1 MLEKMIKISNSA
13 KKLSFL
19 IISGI
24 LLSSCAQK
32 VNNGLVTATN
42 LKKLNIDEKNLDR
55 IDSLLGTALIN
66 NWAAG
71 VTALIAKDGQVIYDK
86 GLGFRNR
93 ETKALMRPIDLFRI
107 ASMTK
112 PIVSVGTMILI
123 EQGKI
128 NLDDLVSKFI
138 PEFMN
143 LQVLDT
149 FNEADT
155 SYTTVPATKN
165 ITVKHL
171 LTHTSGIAYGFADKR
186 MKMIYD
192 KNNIPDLATVQSL
205 TIDSVTKKLGSLP
218 LGVQPDSKF
227 YYGLNTDVLGRVIE
241 VAAKQPLD
249 SFLLTNIFKPLE
261 MNDTHFF
268 LPPLKNGRL
277 SSMYSE
283 TKEGRL
289 VRAPI
294 TQDKFNID
302 YPVSGAKTYLSGG
315 SGLVSSVEDYAKF
328 LQMILNKGAFN
339 KKRILK
345 TETVELMAQNHIG
358 ELNVGKNKFGL
369 GFEIATENGLANG
382 AKVGKLSWAGAF
394 NTLFWIDPERKSI
407 AVLMTQV
414 YPAIHKKELYS
425 KFETIVN
432 EVLDTAPKK
441 K

>member
-1 MLEKMIKISNSA
+1 MIRIINPSKT
-13 KKLSFL
+13 LSLL
-19 IISGI
+19 IFSGI
-24 LLSSCAQK
+24 LLSACAQK
-32 VNNGLVTATN
+32 VNDGLTAASN

-55 IDSLLGTALIN
+55 IDSLLGTALIS
-66 NWAAG
+66 NWTAG
-71 VTALIAKDGQVIYDK
+71 VTALVAKDGKVIYDK

-93 ETKALMRPIDLFRI
+93 ESKALMRPTDLFRI

-112 PIVSVGTMILI
+112 PIVSAATMILV

-128 NLDDLVSKFI
+128 NLDDPVAKYI
-138 PEFMN
+138 PEFKN

-149 FNEADT
+149 FNETDT
-155 SYTTVPATKN
+155 TYTTVPATKN
-165 ITVKHL
+165 ITVKNL

-192 KNNIPDLATVQSL
+192 KNNIPDLATVQNL
-205 TIDSVTKKLGSLP
+205 TIDSVTKKLGTLP
-218 LGVQPDSKF
+218 LGVQPDAKF

-241 VAAKQPLD
+241 VASKQPLD
-249 SFLLTNIFKPLE
+249 TFLLKNIFTPLE

-289 VRAPI
+289 VRTPL
-294 TQDKFNID
+294 TQDKFNIN
-302 YPVSGAKTYLSGG
+302 YPISGAKTYLSGG

-345 TETVELMAQNHIG
+345 EETVNLMTQNHIG

-369 GFEIATENGLANG
+369 GFEIATAEGLANG
-382 AKVGKLSWAGAF
+382 AKVGKLSWTGAF

-407 AVLMTQV
+407 AILMTQV

-432 EVLDTAPKK
+432 EVLDTEPKK

>member
-1 MLEKMIKISNSA
+1 MIKISNPI
-13 KKLSFL
+13 KNLSFL

-32 VNNGLVTATN
+32 VNNGLSAATN
-42 LKKLNIDEKNLDR
+42 LKKLNIDEENLDR
-55 IDSLLGTALIN
+55 IDSLLGTALIS
-66 NWAAG
+66 NWTAG
-71 VTALIAKDGQVIYDK
+71 VTALIAKDGKVIYDK
-86 GLGFRNR
+86 GLGFRDR
-93 ETKALMRPIDLFRI
+93 ESKALMRPTDLFRI

-112 PIVSVGTMILI
+112 PIVSTAAMILV

-128 NLDDLVSKFI
+128 NLDDPVSKYI
-138 PEFMN
+138 PEFKN
-143 LQVLDT
+143 LQVLNT

-155 SYTTVPATKN
+155 TYTTVPAIKN
-165 ITVKHL
+165 ITVKNL
-171 LTHTSGIAYGFADKR
+171 LTHTSGIAYGFADNR

-192 KNNIPDLATVQSL
+192 KNNIPDLATVQNL

-218 LGVQPDSKF
+218 LGIQPDSKF

-241 VAAKQPLD
+241 VASKQPLD
-249 SFLLTNIFKPLE
+249 SFLLKNIFKPLE

-268 LPPLKNGRL
+268 LPPLKYNRL
-277 SSMYSE
+277 SNMYSE

-294 TQDKFNID
+294 TQGTFNIN
-302 YPVSGAKTYLSGG
+302 YPISGAKTYLSGG
-315 SGLVSSVEDYAKF
+315 SGLISSVEDYAKF
-328 LQMILNKGAFN
+328 LQMILNQGAFN
-339 KKRILK
+339 KKIILK
-345 TETVELMAQNHIG
+345 PETVELMAQNHIG

-369 GFEIATENGLANG
+369 GFEITTETGLANG
-382 AKVGKLSWAGAF
+382 SKVGKLSWGGAF
-394 NTLFWIDPERKSI
+394 NTTFWIDPERKSI
-407 AVLMTQV
+407 AILMTQV

>member
-1 MLEKMIKISNSA
+1 MIRIINPSKT
-13 KKLSFL
+13 LSLL
-19 IISGI
+19 IFSGI
-24 LLSSCAQK
+24 LLSACAQK
-32 VNNGLVTATN
+32 VNDGLTAASN

-55 IDSLLGTALIN
+55 IDSLLGTALIS
-66 NWAAG
+66 NWTAG
-71 VTALIAKDGQVIYDK
+71 ATALIAIDGKVIYDK

-93 ETKALMRPIDLFRI
+93 ESKALMRPTDLFRI

-112 PIVSVGTMILI
+112 PIVSAATMILV

-128 NLDDLVSKFI
+128 NLDDPVAKYI
-138 PEFMN
+138 PEFKN

-149 FNEADT
+149 FNETDT
-155 SYTTVPATKN
+155 TYTTVPATKN
-165 ITVKHL
+165 ITVKNL

-192 KNNIPDLATVQSL
+192 KNNIPDLATVQNL
-205 TIDSVTKKLGSLP
+205 TIDSVTKKLGTLP
-218 LGVQPDSKF
+218 LGVQPDAKF

-241 VAAKQPLD
+241 VASKQPLD
-249 SFLLTNIFKPLE
+249 TFLLKNIFTPLE

-289 VRAPI
+289 VRTPL
-294 TQDKFNID
+294 TQDKFNIN
-302 YPVSGAKTYLSGG
+302 YPISGAKTYLSGG

-345 TETVELMAQNHIG
+345 EETVNLMTQNHIG

-369 GFEIATENGLANG
+369 GFEIATAEGLANG
-382 AKVGKLSWAGAF
+382 AKVGKLSWTGAF

-407 AVLMTQV
+407 AILMTQV

-432 EVLDTAPKK
+432 EVLDTEPKK

>member
-1 MLEKMIKISNSA
+1 MIKTLNPL
-13 KKLSFL
+13 KKLSL
-19 IISGI
+19 IIFSGI
-24 LLSSCAQK
+24 LLSACAQK
-32 VNNGLVTATN
+32 VNDGLTAASN

-55 IDSLLGTALIN
+55 IDSLLGTALIS
-66 NWAAG
+66 NWTAG
-71 VTALIAKDGQVIYDK
+71 VTALVAKDGKVIYGK

-93 ETKALMRPIDLFRI
+93 ESKALMRPGDLFRI

-112 PIVSVGTMILI
+112 PIVSAATMILV

-128 NLDDLVSKFI
+128 NLDDPVDKYI
-138 PEFMN
+138 PEFKN
-143 LQVLDT
+143 LQVLET

-155 SYTTVPATKN
+155 TYTTVPATKN
-165 ITVKHL
+165 ITVKNL

-192 KNNIPDLATVQSL
+192 KNNIPDLATVQNL

-218 LGVQPDSKF
+218 LGVQPDAKF

-241 VAAKQPLD
+241 VASKQPLD
-249 SFLLTNIFKPLE
+249 TFLLKNIFTPLE

-268 LPPLKNGRL
+268 LPPLKNSRL

-289 VRAPI
+289 LRAPVI
-294 TQDKFNID
+294 QDKFNAN
-302 YPVSGAKTYLSGG
+302 YPISGAKTYLSGG
-315 SGLVSSVEDYAKF
+315 SGLVSNIVDYAKF

-345 TETVELMAQNHIG
+345 EETVDLMTQNHIG

-369 GFEIATENGLANG
+369 GFEIATEEGLANG
-382 AKVGKLSWAGAF
+382 ARVGKLSWTGAF

-407 AVLMTQV
+407 AILMTQV

-432 EVLDTAPKK
+432 QVLDTEPKK